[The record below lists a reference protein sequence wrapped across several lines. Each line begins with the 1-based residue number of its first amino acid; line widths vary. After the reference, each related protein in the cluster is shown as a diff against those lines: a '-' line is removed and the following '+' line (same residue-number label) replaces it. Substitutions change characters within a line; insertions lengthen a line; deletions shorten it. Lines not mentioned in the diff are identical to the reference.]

1 MQRILKIFDRE
12 HSDSDWDPDKS
23 LKIRDQIASGQRFAG
38 MEFFLP
44 LFYPKPDRVSSLY
57 DFLPEDTCLI
67 HFAPEME
74 DQARDMVQER
84 IINNFE
90 EATSRLTPALE
101 PEQIFL
107 PAQETRKRM
116 ADFATLLCSP
126 FGESNEIQSFTATNH
141 QVLKQT
147 ISLKRKE
154 RGLIPPLSEQI
165 HTWQNQGE
173 TVILCC
179 RSLRQTKTL
188 AELLEKHQHS
198 IELLESPIDITAFT
212 QKADSETLYL
222 CDQPLSEGFSLSNPA
237 IHFLSESELF
247 AECA

>member
-188 AELLEKHQHS
+188 AELLEKHPAQHRTS
-198 IELLESPIDITAFT
+198 
-212 QKADSETLYL
+212 
-222 CDQPLSEGFSLSNPA
+222 
-237 IHFLSESELF
+237 
-247 AECA
+247 